1 MSSIPAFPLPVAS
14 GTPTSAASPQR
25 SAAVDCPP
33 VPAAAVL
40 DDGSV
45 DIDALLAA
53 VARAQRQAGRRVR
66 GLLMTHPDGPGCNGA
81 MVLVDIET
89 RDEYLV
95 SQRLGRGSTS
105 CRADPHGFARAS
117 RVLRDALE
125 QSPDLVISNR
135 FGSLEA
141 EGGGFA
147 AELLALMANGVP
159 VLTAV
164 ATPYLGSWERFSGG
178 AAVLPAQAAAV
189 SLWLAQVLPPRAAA
203 PARAR
208 CGMPAG

>member
-1 MSSIPAFPLPVAS
+1 MS
-14 GTPTSAASPQR
+14 GTPTCATSSER
-25 SAAVDCPP
+25 SADDDSPAAL
-33 VPAAAVL
+33 AAAVL
-40 DDGSV
+40 DDGSTDV
-45 DIDALLAA
+45 DALLAA
-53 VARAQRQAGRRVR
+53 VARTQRQAGRRVR
-66 GLLMTHPDGPGCNGA
+66 GLLMTHPDGPGCAGA

-89 RDEYLV
+89 LDEYLV

-117 RVLRDALE
+117 RVLRDALG

-147 AELLALMANGVP
+147 AELLALMAGGVP

-164 ATPYLGSWERFSGG
+164 ATPYLESWERFSGG
-178 AAVLPAQAAAV
+178 AAVLPAQAAVV
-189 SLWLAQVLPPRAAA
+189 SQWLARMLPRAAIHE
-203 PARAR
+203 R
-208 CGMPAG
+208 

>member
-1 MSSIPAFPLPVAS
+1 MKRRDTYS
-14 GTPTSAASPQR
+14 TSPER
-25 SAAVDCPP
+25 SAAEDCPP
-33 VPAAAVL
+33 VSAAAVL
-40 DDGSV
+40 DDGSADV
-45 DIDALLAA
+45 DALLAA

-66 GLLMTHPDGPGCNGA
+66 GLLMTHPDGPDCNGA

-89 RDEYLV
+89 LDEYLV

-117 RVLRDALE
+117 RVLRDALG

-147 AELLALMANGVP
+147 AELLALMSSGVP

-164 ATPYLGSWERFSGG
+164 ATPYLESWERFSGG

-189 SLWLAQVLPPRAAA
+189 SQWLAQVLPRVPV
-203 PARAR
+203 PAMCAI
-208 CGMPAG
+208 